1 MAVIDPPGQPLSVPH
16 ESWRYCDTV
25 RVGSTADAE
34 TAKQTAA
41 SPAMAHLSSLRLPK
55 PSSRKVFKLLNHN
68 LAWLLHR
75 IFVARN
81 DVKDQTGFCLTR
93 YRYARRERMFRNELR
108 SGTSRSSAKGL
119 ESCMSRF
126 PAQDIRQGAGGRR
139 KSEQDSRNVE

>member
-25 RVGSTADAE
+25 RVESTADAE

-41 SPAMAHLSSLRLPK
+41 SPARTNLSSQRLPK

-68 LAWLLHR
+68 LAWRLHR

-81 DVKDQTGFCLTR
+81 DVKDQTGLCLTR
-93 YRYARRERMFRNELR
+93 YRYARRE
-108 SGTSRSSAKGL
+108 
-119 ESCMSRF
+119 
-126 PAQDIRQGAGGRR
+126 
-139 KSEQDSRNVE
+139 

>member
-1 MAVIDPPGQPLSVPH
+1 MAVIDPPGKPLSVPH

-41 SPAMAHLSSLRLPK
+41 SPAMAHLSSQRLPE
-55 PSSRKVFKLLNHN
+55 PASRKVLKLLNHN

-81 DVKDQTGFCLTR
+81 DIKDQPGDCLSWR
-93 YRYARRERMFRNELR
+93 RYARCELMFRNELR
-108 SGTSRSSAKGL
+108 S
-119 ESCMSRF
+119 
-126 PAQDIRQGAGGRR
+126 
-139 KSEQDSRNVE
+139 